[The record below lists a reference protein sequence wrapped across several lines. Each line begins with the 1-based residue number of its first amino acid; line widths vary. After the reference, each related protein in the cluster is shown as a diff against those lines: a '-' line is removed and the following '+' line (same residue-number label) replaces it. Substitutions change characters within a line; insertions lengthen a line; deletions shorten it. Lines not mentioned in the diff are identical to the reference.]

1 MKKYSSYFL
10 LTHQSHLLLLLCV
23 YPFSILAKPQYVF
36 QSENPIANFA
46 WEENDTSRNE
56 QAYFCFN
63 DSTEYINFGEFL
75 NRNIIMP
82 DNGADAQALCFI
94 EIDVIHDGEIENIKV
109 MSNCEF
115 CNAAVEKAV
124 KMSAQY
130 WKIKLLTHNLEIEV
144 CVDGQMK
151 WELL

>member
-1 MKKYSSYFL
+1 MASVGA
-10 LTHQSHLLLLLCV
+10 C
-23 YPFSILAKPQYVF
+23 AKPQYVF

-46 WEENDTSRNE
+46 WDENDTSRNE

-94 EIDVIHDGEIENIKV
+94 EFDVINDGEIENIKV
-109 MSNCEF
+109 TSNCNY
-115 CNAAVEKAV
+115 CNAAVKKAV
-124 KMSAQY
+124 ELSAQY
-130 WKIKLLTHNLEIEV
+130 WKLMPLTHKKGVKVRYEYKYKIR
-144 CVDGQMK
+144 
-151 WELL
+151 

>member
-1 MKKYSSYFL
+1 MKTKVL
-10 LTHQSHLLLLLCV
+10 LAILLWSLSLESCIVSHK
-23 YPFSILAKPQYVF
+23 SI
-36 QSENPIANFA
+36 S
-46 WEENDTSRNE
+46 NDNN

-94 EIDVIHDGEIENIKV
+94 EFDVIHDGEIENIKV

-130 WKIKLLTHNLEIEV
+130 WKIKLLKHQKRIKVHYEYKFMIR
-144 CVDGQMK
+144 
-151 WELL
+151 